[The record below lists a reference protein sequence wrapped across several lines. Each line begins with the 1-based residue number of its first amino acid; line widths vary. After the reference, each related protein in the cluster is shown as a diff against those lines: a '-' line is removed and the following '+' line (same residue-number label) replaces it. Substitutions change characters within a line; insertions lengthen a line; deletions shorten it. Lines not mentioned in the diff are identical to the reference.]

1 MHAMPQSPMNPMLRE
16 ARAAV
21 FAAVCVL
28 VGAAGH
34 DALSP
39 AGIPA
44 WALVVSTAILYVAV
58 RPLTKRER
66 GLPGIVGAMGVV
78 QLALHAAFS
87 SAQQHAPTTMPD
99 MQMAAAARAHGLPPV
114 GAWWCGPKAPA
125 GMTGMVMHHA
135 AGMPSAAGHSM
146 TVGMFGWHIAA
157 ALVASWWLWRGEAA
171 AWDLGR
177 ALVLLVAE
185 PLRLL
190 GRAFMALAALTR
202 LAAWTPPRVASP
214 RAFDATHRLGP
225 GRLVRFSLARR
236 GPPVA
241 TAFC

>member
-28 VGAAGH
+28 VGAVGH

-39 AGIPA
+39 GGIPA
-44 WALVVSTAILYVAV
+44 WALAASTVVLYLAV

-66 GLPGIVGAMGVV
+66 GLPSIVGAMGVV
-78 QLALHAAFS
+78 QLALHAAFT
-87 SAQQHAPTTMPD
+87 SAQQHGASAMPD
-99 MQMAAAARAHGLPPV
+99 MQTAAAARAHGLPPV

-125 GMTGMVMHHA
+125 GMADMVMYHA
-135 AGMPSAAGHSM
+135 AGMPSAAAHSM
-146 TVGMFGWHIAA
+146 TIGMFGWHVAA
-157 ALVASWWLWRGEAA
+157 ALAASWWLRRGEAA
-171 AWDLGR
+171 AWDLAR
-177 ALVLLVAE
+177 ALVVSVAE

-190 GRAFMALAALTR
+190 GAALVALATLAT
-202 LAAWTPPRVASP
+202 LAAWTPPHSAGP
-214 RAFDATHRLGP
+214 RALDTTDRLGP
-225 GRLVRFSLARR
+225 GRSIRFSLARR

-241 TAFC
+241 VAFC